1 MTSIALC
8 IIRPETLHEGRA
20 RYFIDLKDKRIEVEI
35 QDTRG
40 KEMVDSLDPSYFKG
54 ADAAIIVFDLTAL
67 DSFYAVSRWNNDLNH
82 ADRELSKLLIG
93 NKADLEAQRMVS
105 RAEAEELAQQIGA
118 FYFET
123 SIAIETLPFGRL
135 QVRGGRGIFKAL
147 RILVEDLI
155 TEK

>member
-1 MTSIALC
+1 
-8 IIRPETLHEGRA
+8 
-20 RYFIDLKDKRIEVEI
+20 
-35 QDTRG
+35 
-40 KEMVDSLDPSYFKG
+40 MVASPGAEPGASLLINLAPLPLNG
-54 ADAAIIVFDLTAL
+54 P
-67 DSFYAVSRWNNDLNH
+67 NDLNQ

-105 RAEAEELAQQIGA
+105 RAEAEDLAQQIGA
-118 FYFET
+118 IYFET

-147 RILVEDLI
+147 RILVEDLM

>member
-1 MTSIALC
+1 
-8 IIRPETLHEGRA
+8 
-20 RYFIDLKDKRIEVEI
+20 
-35 QDTRG
+35 
-40 KEMVDSLDPSYFKG
+40 MVDSLDPSYFKD

-67 DSFYAVSRWNNDLNH
+67 DSFYAISRWNNDLQH
-82 ADRELSKLLIG
+82 ADREISKLLIG

-118 FYFET
+118 IYFET